1 MSDLGNKEIFSA
13 NLRDLMQRSGKDRNQ
28 VCEDLNIKYTTFND
42 WYNGNKYPRI
52 DKIEILANYFEVKKS
67 DLVERQ
73 SGSQSERFATTQFHS
88 VIKWC
93 EDALAKPTDTETYYM
108 HLTELLLR
116 YKQLIERAVYAS
128 LSVDEYLESVEEF
141 NASRNLPMTTE
152 QLKEQYFKAELQKE
166 LDSLT
171 HWINAF
177 PFYLSRSEESSD
189 TK

>member
-1 MSDLGNKEIFSA
+1 MTVGDRIKKRRESIGMSQTELAQAAKTSKQNIYKYENGIITNIPSDRIEMIACCLGVSPAYLMGWTENEDISHYDHLISTY
-13 NLRDLMQRSGKDRNQ
+13 LRGILIWS
-28 VCEDLNIKYTTFND
+28 EDK
-42 WYNGNKYPRI
+42 
-52 DKIEILANYFEVKKS
+52 
-67 DLVERQ
+67 
-73 SGSQSERFATTQFHS
+73 
-88 VIKWC
+88 
-93 EDALAKPTDTETYYM
+93 LAKPHDTEVYRM
-108 HLTELLLR
+108 HFAELLLR